1 MFPEFRTEIFFGW
14 LGPVIAGLGSMF
26 MINQAA
32 KKDPHSVTKSLQIG
46 FLIKLIYYGAFI
58 IVIFQLY
65 AFDPVP
71 FMCSFLGFFLGLH
84 ALEAIIIKNLNK

>member
-14 LGPVIAGLGSMF
+14 LGPAIAWLGSTF
-26 MINQAA
+26 MTIRAA

-65 AFDPVP
+65 GFEPVP
-71 FMCSFLGFFLGLH
+71 FMCSFSGFFLGLH
-84 ALEAIIIKNLNK
+84 ALEAIIIKNLNT